1 MHNKD
6 RKHPLTLS
14 LLKSLVSAHLRH
26 YKSGKISQVAEHED
40 SRRKRELPPGT
51 AVYFRTADGK
61 RARRGHIIG
70 TIEGGYHVQGRR
82 EAGKFKAPTFRLT
95 EADVWA
101 PEEQAAKKQASG
113 KFEALSSSKR
123 IISVDESNRRAR
135 VGYERLGLAEKEIVT
150 HPDVRK
156 MKVATLKRLAAQN
169 GIIPAKDGS
178 IDADFAD
185 ANSHYNEG
193 LITALRHEASKA
205 PKEDLQAFKD
215 HLAGKRNESRIFA
228 TITIAGRN
236 AARNF
241 IADRNRKKKELIDF
255 QSGAGVNDEENHVD
269 YLRQFSVDPTQEE
282 DFANAQRDEILH
294 GYLKK
299 LAPVAMEIIQRKF
312 AISGIQE
319 PQSDAKIAAALNAKG
334 LKYQDRYTWTRN
346 NVAEAYR
353 AALAGFLKL
362 EGIEA
367 LRDFLKSIRESL
379 TLLKSKNN
387 RRTRCRT
394 TAGGKG

>member
-1 MHNKD
+1 MHDKN
-6 RKHPLTLS
+6 RKHPPTLS
-14 LLKSLVSAHLRH
+14 LLKSYVESHLRRN
-26 YKSGKISQVAEHED
+26 KSGLL
-40 SRRKRELPPGT
+40 SRVSGYENSRTLKPGD

-70 TIEGGYHVQGRR
+70 TIEGGYHVQGKR
-82 EAGKFKAPTFRLT
+82 EAGKFRAPQYRVPHG
-95 EADVWA
+95 DVWTLQ
-101 PEEQAAKKQASG
+101 EQAAKKQVSG
-113 KFEALSSSKR
+113 KFESLSSSKR
-123 IISVDESNRRAR
+123 TISVEENNRRAQE
-135 VGYERLGLAEKEIVT
+135 GYKRLEMAERDVLL
-150 HPDVRK
+150 HPKVRE

-169 GIIPAKDGS
+169 GITPVKDGVM
-178 IDADFAD
+178 DADFAD
-185 ANSHYNEG
+185 ANSHYVEG
-193 LITALRHEASKA
+193 LITSLRLEASKA

-241 IADRNRKKKELIDF
+241 IADRNRKKRELIDF
-255 QSGAGVNDEENHVD
+255 QSGAGVNDEESHAD

-299 LAPVAMEIIQRKF
+299 LAPVATEIIRRKF
-312 AISGIQE
+312 AIGGIQE
-319 PQSDAKIAAALNAKG
+319 PQSDAKIAAALNAQG

-353 AALAGFLKL
+353 AALAGFLKM
-362 EGIEA
+362 EGIHK

-379 TLLKSKNN
+379 TLLKAKNN
-387 RRTRCRT
+387 RRTRRRT
-394 TAGGKG
+394 TAGRKR